1 MRLTSH
7 DLRDLQI
14 LKYYRLVR
22 KWACKT
28 YGLTDA
34 DLELLIYLDC
44 KGRFTRQEFI
54 DGTYT
59 MSWDKN
65 RWEKL
70 RRNGWIEAW
79 RHRNRT
85 TIKYSV
91 FKTSFKCSHLISR
104 IYRILLGE
112 EDIPFSKVVNNA
124 EGILDKVITTDK
136 ERDEAKLALKSL
148 LLEAEKEA
156 FAKEVEDRKSA
167 RDMYKDDA
175 FIQKVLATLFTA
187 AYFGLSFM
195 MFKVFVVK
203 EINLGEF
210 EISFISTIFG
220 AMSAKVNTVV
230 DFFFG
235 GSSKKNEQIKK

>member
-1 MRLTSH
+1 MIGNVIGSL
-7 DLRDLQI
+7 
-14 LKYYRLVR
+14 
-22 KWACKT
+22 
-28 YGLTDA
+28 
-34 DLELLIYLDC
+34 
-44 KGRFTRQEFI
+44 
-54 DGTYT
+54 
-59 MSWDKN
+59 
-65 RWEKL
+65 
-70 RRNGWIEAW
+70 
-79 RHRNRT
+79 
-85 TIKYSV
+85 
-91 FKTSFKCSHLISR
+91 
-104 IYRILLGE
+104 
-112 EDIPFSKVVNNA
+112 FSKVVNNA

-136 ERDEAKLALKSL
+136 ERDEAKHALKRL
-148 LLEAEKEA
+148 LLDAEKQA

-235 GSSKKNEQIKK
+235 GSSKKNEQQNNK